1 MTQNLRLRGRSP
13 GRIVNTAG
21 QVVVHVS
28 KNVLYY
34 RFTSESLDSALTWNE
49 EEDDIRQ
56 NARVNLFSGYER
68 SEEQLPRRMR
78 RRRIRR

>member
-34 RFTSESLDSALTWNE
+34 RFTSESLDSALTWKE

-56 NARVNLFSGYER
+56 NATSIYSPDTNGRKSNCLVE
-68 SEEQLPRRMR
+68 
-78 RRRIRR
+78 